1 MDSTTDRI
9 LAMATEALQEL
20 GDVRWN
26 IVNTPN
32 VPPLVSNLDA
42 RLETIQMRV
51 DMLKEIKEEQWN
63 DLGQPMC
70 IYAQATLVAITEICD
85 DLNKGI
91 WVMTEDNQV
100 VLRKRVLTSQW
111 KSQRITAHRTT
122 LLTLQY
128 SLAMI
133 IGTANT

>member
-1 MDSTTDRI
+1 MRI
-9 LAMATEALQEL
+9 
-20 GDVRWN
+20 
-26 IVNTPN
+26 
-32 VPPLVSNLDA
+32 
-42 RLETIQMRV
+42 

-70 IYAQATLVAITEICD
+70 IHAQATLIAINEICD

-91 WVMTEDNQV
+91 WVMTEDHQV

-128 SLAMI
+128 SLAMM